1 MRSII
6 EKKSKK
12 GQFGI
17 ITFVGL
23 MFVLLFL
30 APFVVKIVRSSV
42 GGFSDAITPINAE
55 AGASVDYVEDTFI
68 NMWDWVLFLVFSLN
82 VLLLLISAFFIDTH
96 PAFVIVYILTMFFMM
111 TFAPSIL
118 DSLEAVYYDSAMTD
132 ATTGHDAGRL
142 LPTTEFLIENFG
154 TVILGIAVLSGI
166 VMYAKFKY
174 FT

>member
-1 MRSII
+1 MN
-6 EKKSKK
+6 KKA
-12 GQFGI
+12 QFGI

-55 AGASVDYVEDTFI
+55 AGANVDAIEDTFI
-68 NMWDWVLFLVFSLN
+68 NMWDWVIFLVFTLN
-82 VLLLLISAFFIDTH
+82 VLLLLISSFFIDTH
-96 PAFVIVYILTMFFMM
+96 PAFVIVYILTMFFLM

-118 DSLEAVYYDSAMTD
+118 DTLEKVYNEEPMTN

-142 LPTTEFLIENFG
+142 LPTTEFLINNFG
-154 TVILGIAVLSGI
+154 NVVLGIIVLSGI

-174 FT
+174 FV